1 MCILGP
7 TSTGLPSLPAFGQ
20 TGFLLA
26 LMELP
31 MKCARSDVP
40 RMWVAGLYRKFTNE
54 RKAMMLERREEL
66 KKAPPT
72 FRNANGHV
80 CGTRALHETQHF
92 GFKTIWWRCLF
103 WLLLGS
109 LTFERASST

>member
-1 MCILGP
+1 
-7 TSTGLPSLPAFGQ
+7 
-20 TGFLLA
+20 
-26 LMELP
+26 

>member
-1 MCILGP
+1 
-7 TSTGLPSLPAFGQ
+7 
-20 TGFLLA
+20 
-26 LMELP
+26 

-72 FRNANGHV
+72 FRNARLWH
-80 CGTRALHETQHF
+80 A
-92 GFKTIWWRCLF
+92 
-103 WLLLGS
+103 
-109 LTFERASST
+109 RAS